1 MNIVGTGVDLVEVP
15 RFRSAAERWGGRFLR
30 RLFTSAE
37 LAYAMSRRTW
47 AEHLAVRFAAK
58 EAVVKALGAPKG
70 LGLEWQDLEI
80 SRAPS
85 GQPKVAFHGSM
96 RRWEDLQ
103 VHLSMT
109 HTAEHAIATAFA
121 VSPTVIPKPRGRG
134 ISLRT
139 LSK

>member
-1 MNIVGTGVDLVEVP
+1 M
-15 RFRSAAERWGGRFLR
+15 S
-30 RLFTSAE
+30 RLFTRQELDYAHSRKSA
-37 LAYAMSRRTW
+37 AQ
-47 AEHLAVRFAAK
+47 HLAVRFAAK

-80 SRAPS
+80 SRAPG
-85 GQPKVAFHGSM
+85 GQPKVVFHGSM

-109 HTAEHAIATAFA
+109 HTAEHAIATALA
-121 VSPTVIPKPRGRG
+121 VSPTVIPRPRGRG
-134 ISLRT
+134 ISLLKNRDFSLVRQKSRRT